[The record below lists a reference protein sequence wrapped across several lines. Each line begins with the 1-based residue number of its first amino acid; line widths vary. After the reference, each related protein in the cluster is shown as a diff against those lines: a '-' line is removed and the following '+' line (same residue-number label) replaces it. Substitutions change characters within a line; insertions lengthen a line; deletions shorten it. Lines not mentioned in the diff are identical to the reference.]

1 METRDKVMIV
11 IVVAWIVAAV
21 YFKVTT
27 DNMSSR
33 MDEMDQLI
41 DKHVDE
47 VNKEFRKDLRT
58 LNLQFIGRGKHVRKA
73 QKDIIENTNLIHHVT
88 DSLSNKIE
96 TVQLNLDD
104 YSRTADARFRNIEK
118 DIETQIDRFKKYKR
132 LTNREIGDL
141 DQRLS
146 TAEKDIEIL
155 EEIEKGRKKK

>member
-1 METRDKVMIV
+1 METRDKVLIV

-27 DNMSSR
+27 DNMSNR
-33 MDEMDQLI
+33 MDEMKQLQI
-41 DKHVDE
+41 IHVDE
-47 VNKEFRKDLRT
+47 VNKEFREDLRT

-118 DIETQIDRFKKYKR
+118 DIETQEDRFKKYKR

-146 TAEKDIEIL
+146 TAEKDIEAL
-155 EEIEKGRKKK
+155 IEKGTKEK

>member
-1 METRDKVMIV
+1 METRDKVLIV

-33 MDEMDQLI
+33 MDEMEQLQI
-41 DKHVDE
+41 KHVDE
-47 VNKEFRKDLRT
+47 VNKEFREDLRT
-58 LNLQFIGRGKHVRKA
+58 LNLQFIGRGKHLRKA
-73 QKDIIENTNLIHHVT
+73 QKDIIENTNLIHYVT

-96 TVQLNLDD
+96 IVQLNLDD
-104 YSRTADARFRNIEK
+104 YSRTADARFRNNEK
-118 DIETQIDRFKKYKR
+118 DIETQVDRFKKYKR

-146 TAEKDIEIL
+146 TAEQDIEAL
-155 EEIEKGRKKK
+155 IEKGTKEK